1 MIARLVFAAAA
12 TDGELRGADGE
23 FAGVSIDTRTL
34 ESGNLFVALEGP
46 NFDGAD
52 YLGKAAEA
60 GAAGAVVNR
69 YVDVDLPQIIVADTR
84 IALGQLGA
92 TWRDRQDVT
101 LVGITGS
108 NGKTTLKEMTRAIL
122 ERVGP
127 TLATAG
133 NLNNDIGMPL
143 MLTRLDVTHRYAV
156 IEMGANHAGEIA
168 YLTSLAKPHVVAL
181 ANAGP
186 AHLEGFGSIEGVAKA
201 KGEILTGLPRPRT
214 AVLNAD
220 DDYFDY
226 WRGLAS
232 DIRVLS
238 FGIDAPADVS
248 ARNIELGAG
257 GSSFELQLPDRDPVA
272 VTLSLSGEHNVR
284 NACAAAAIC
293 AALGIETRT
302 IAEGLAAVAPVGGRL
317 VEVAG
322 LAGATLID
330 DSYNANPGS
339 VAAAAGILA
348 AHEGTTIFVLGD
360 MGELG
365 DDAEAMHRAT
375 GCAIRDA
382 GVDRLLATGPL
393 SEAAVEGFG
402 DGGEWFESIDA
413 LVARAADLLGPDVR
427 VLVKGSRSA
436 GMERAVLALTA
447 RPVAAGGVR

>member
-1 MIARLVFAAAA
+1 MIATLRFAAAA
-12 TDGELRGADGE
+12 TDGELRGEDAE
-23 FAGVSIDTRTL
+23 FHGVSIDTRSL
-34 ESGNLFVALEGP
+34 EPGNLFVALVGP

-52 YLGKAAEA
+52 YLDKAAAA
-60 GAAGAVVNR
+60 GAVGAVVNR
-69 YVDVDLPQIIVADTR
+69 FVDVDLPQIVVADTR
-84 IALGQLGA
+84 LALGHLGA

-108 NGKTTLKEMTRAIL
+108 NGKTTLKEMTRSIL

-168 YLTSLAKPHVVAL
+168 YLTALAKPHVVAL

-186 AHLEGFGSIEGVAKA
+186 AHLEGFGSIEGVARA
-201 KGEILTGLPRPRT
+201 KGEILTGKPRPRA

-220 DDYFDY
+220 DDYFEY
-226 WRGLAS
+226 WQGLTS

-238 FGIDAPADVS
+238 FGTSAAADVA

-257 GSSFELQLPDRDPVA
+257 GSRFDLAIPDHDPVP
-272 VTLSLSGEHNVR
+272 VSLSLSGEHNVR

-293 AALGIETRT
+293 TALGIESDT
-302 IAEGLAAVAPVGGRL
+302 IAEGLGAVSPVDGRL
-317 VEVAG
+317 AELEG
-322 LAGATLID
+322 QGGATLID

-348 AHEGTTIFVLGD
+348 ALGGKTIFVLGD

-365 DDAEAMHRAT
+365 SDAEAMHRAT
-375 GCAIRDA
+375 GVAIRDA

-393 SEAAVEGFG
+393 SRAAVEGFG
-402 DGGEWFESIDA
+402 EGAEWFDSIEA
-413 LVARAADLLGPDVR
+413 LVERATTLLDTDVR

-436 GMERAVLALTA
+436 GMERAVALLTA
-447 RPVAAGGVR
+447 TPVAVEEAS